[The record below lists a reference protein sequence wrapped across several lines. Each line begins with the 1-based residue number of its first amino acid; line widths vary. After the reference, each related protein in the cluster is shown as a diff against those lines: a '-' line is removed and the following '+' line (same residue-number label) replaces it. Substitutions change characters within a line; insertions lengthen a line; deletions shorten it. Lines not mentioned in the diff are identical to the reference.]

1 MLARTSSLPN
11 HGKAVVD
18 DARLETGSEN
28 EEGKR
33 MVAKQLF
40 SFFSSQCM
48 ENEMFFLQMR
58 VYEQVEARMRVCL
71 CFPEDGM
78 EGT

>member
-1 MLARTSSLPN
+1 
-11 HGKAVVD
+11 
-18 DARLETGSEN
+18 
-28 EEGKR
+28 

-48 ENEMFFLQMR
+48 GNEMFFLRMR
-58 VYEQVEARMRVCL
+58 VYDRVEARMRVCL